1 MKIVDVIDSDQSD
14 SCFVRV
20 FDTPE
25 QQIKAIH
32 KVVMGHDS
40 GSIMYSTIIN
50 NVLFELN
57 MDSGAGGSV
66 LPLNYIKNIPKCP
79 PVLPSKTKL
88 RIANGDVVDVVGEI
102 VLMVNRANEP
112 LPQPVKEKFYV
123 YDGPHALMGRTL
135 IQALEPDLY
144 CSMKKAA
151 ANNRDI
157 CLKILSQVIT

>member
-1 MKIVDVIDSDQSD
+1 MFWCGKQGHKASNCFNKKNGKPKTYHAVIGHQKTPGDYSGKDTKKSVNVKIVDVIDSDQSD

-88 RIANGDVVDVVGEI
+88 G
-102 VLMVNRANEP
+102 
-112 LPQPVKEKFYV
+112 K
-123 YDGPHALMGRTL
+123 
-135 IQALEPDLY
+135 
-144 CSMKKAA
+144 
-151 ANNRDI
+151 
-157 CLKILSQVIT
+157 LS